1 MDVFLPAD
9 FHSVHAAHRMAREDL
24 DPDLGADAH
33 VHLDRSAFVTGL
45 RDWRSKPDT
54 SARHAAHGADSEWQ
68 PL

>member
-9 FHSVHAAHRMAREDL
+9 FHSIRPTHRTARDDL
-24 DPDLGADAH
+24 NPGLGADAY

-45 RDWRSKPDT
+45 RDWRSTPDT
-54 SARHAAHGADSEWQ
+54 SARHPAPAAESERQ